1 MTIGTE
7 SDRPPGG
14 FGSLYGLD
22 SDGVRLRLERDGPNE
37 LPIRRPVRWW
47 VLLAHQ
53 LTHFFAIMLWVAAG
67 LAIIGGMPELGGAIV
82 AVVVINALFAFA
94 QERRADRMAARL
106 RELLPMNVTV
116 RRNGIT
122 TQIDASLLVLD
133 DVVLLDP
140 GDRISADLSVIE
152 AHGLSVDSS
161 TLTGESVPDAVGPGD
176 TAFAGTFVVEGE
188 AVAVVTATGSDT
200 RLASI
205 ADLTRSRVRPR
216 GPLAIEINHLVR
228 TIATIA
234 VAVGVIF
241 FALSLLLGTD
251 PSDGFL
257 FAVGVTVALV
267 PEGLLPTVTLSLALG
282 AQRMAGE
289 NALVRRLESVE
300 TLGSTTIICTD
311 KTGTLTRN
319 EMEVVEIWTPV
330 GSVALAGAGYGP
342 FADVSG
348 SPASLSAAGELCRFG
363 VIASNGHVRKDDGHW
378 IAVGD
383 PMEAA
388 IDSAHQRLGGSTPRP
403 EIRKRFPFD
412 PRRRRMSVITE
423 SIVCVKGAP
432 ESVIPACSGVP
443 EGLASELEALTSR
456 GLRVLA
462 VATRDIEPGEDA
474 QVLSI
479 EGAERNLT
487 LRGLIALED
496 PPRSEAL
503 AALTTCRDAGI
514 AVIMV
519 TGDHPATAR
528 AIATET
534 GLALPGSPVVDG
546 TRLPEDETELGAQ
559 IDVDG
564 TVVARVSP
572 EDKLRIAAALQKR
585 GHVVAMTGDG
595 VNDGPALQ
603 QADIGIAMG
612 ASGTDVAREAS
623 DLVLLDDNFATIIT
637 AIAQGRS
644 TYTNIRRFLTYHLTD
659 NVAELTPFVVWAIS
673 GGRIPL
679 ALTVLQILFLDIG
692 TDLLPA
698 LGLGVEPPSRDV
710 LVHPPHAGRLM
721 NRRVLVRVF
730 SVLGPAEAITEM
742 AAFLA
747 TFLVIG
753 WRPGDEFPGG
763 SILLAASGAA
773 FSAVV
778 IGQLANALACRSAT
792 RFVWQVP
799 LRSNPLMPIALA
811 VEALALLAFLFVPAI
826 ADLLEQSPPTVIGW
840 TIAVAAF
847 PIVLLAD
854 TVHKYVRSV
863 RAQATRRP
871 DGGETP
877 VSCADARTDR
887 Q

>member
-1 MTIGTE
+1 MAISKE
-7 SDRPPGG
+7 SDPPPGG
-14 FGSLYGLD
+14 FGSLSGLD
-22 SDGVRLRLERDGPNE
+22 ADGVRLRLERDGPNQ
-37 LPIRRPVRWW
+37 LPTRRPVRWW
-47 VLLAHQ
+47 VHLAHQ
-53 LTHFFAIMLWVAAG
+53 LTHFFAIMLWIAAM
-67 LAIIGGMPELGGAIV
+67 LAIVGGMPELGAAIV

-106 RELLPMNVTV
+106 RDLLPMNVTV
-116 RRNGIT
+116 RRDGIT
-122 TQIDASLLVLD
+122 TQIDASFLVLD

-161 TLTGESVPDAVGPGD
+161 TLTGESVPDAVGPED

-188 AVAVVTATGSDT
+188 AVAIVTATGSTT

-205 ADLTRSRVRPR
+205 ADLTRSRVRPK
-216 GPLAIEINHLVR
+216 GPLAIEIKHLVR

-234 VAVGVIF
+234 VGVGVTF
-241 FALSLLLGTD
+241 FALSLFLGTD

-319 EMEVVEIWTPV
+319 EMEVVEIWTTS
-330 GSVALAGAGYGP
+330 GSATLVGAGYGP
-342 FADVSG
+342 FADVDG
-348 SPASLSAAGELCRFG
+348 SPASLSAAAELCRFG

-388 IDSAHQRLGGSTPRP
+388 IDSAHQRLGGTTPAPLIHR
-403 EIRKRFPFD
+403 RFPFD
-412 PRRRRMSVITE
+412 PRRRRMSVVAG
-423 SIVCVKGAP
+423 SMVFVKGAP
-432 ESVIPACSGVP
+432 ESVIPACSRVP
-443 EGLASELEALTSR
+443 EGLTSELEALASR

-462 VATRDIEPGEDA
+462 VAARDLEPGEDIGFM
-474 QVLSI
+474 SI
-479 EGAERNLT
+479 ESAECGLT
-487 LRGLIALED
+487 LHGLIALED
-496 PPRSEAL
+496 PPRSEAF
-503 AALTTCRDAGI
+503 AALATCRKAGI
-514 AVIMV
+514 SVIMV

-546 TRLPEDETELGAQ
+546 TCLPDDESELGAQ

-710 LVHPPHAGRLM
+710 LTHPPHAGRLM

-730 SVLGPAEAITEM
+730 LVLGPAEAIVEM

-747 TFLVIG
+747 TFIVIG

-763 SILLAASGAA
+763 TILLAASGAA

-799 LRSNPLMPIALA
+799 LRTNPLMPVALV

-840 TIAVAAF
+840 TIAIAAF

-854 TVHKYVRSV
+854 TAHKYVRSV
-863 RAQATRRP
+863 RARAARRP
-871 DGGETP
+871 DGPETP

>member
-1 MTIGTE
+1 MAISGQSE
-7 SDRPPGG
+7 RPAGG
-14 FGSLYGLD
+14 FAALPGLD
-22 SDGVRLRLERDGPNE
+22 TAVALERLNRDGRNE
-37 LPIRRPVRWW
+37 LPGQHVTPWW
-47 VLLAHQ
+47 IHLAHQ
-53 LTHFFAIMLWVAAG
+53 LTHFFALMLWVAAV
-67 LAIIGGMPELGGAIV
+67 LAVIGGMPELGIAIG
-82 AVVVINALFAFA
+82 AVVIINALFAFA

-106 RELLPMNVTV
+106 GDLLPMNATV
-116 RRNGIT
+116 RRDGT
-122 TQIDASLLVLD
+122 TIQIDASELVVG
-133 DVVLLDP
+133 DVVLLDS
-140 GDRISADLSVIE
+140 GDRISADLRVIE

-161 TLTGESVPDAVGPGD
+161 TLTGESVPEAVGENEN
-176 TAFAGTFVVEGE
+176 AYAGTFIVEGQG
-188 AVAVVTATGSDT
+188 VAYVLETGSAT

-205 ADLTRSRVRPR
+205 ATLTRSRVRPR
-216 GPLAIEINHLVR
+216 GPLAVEITHLVR

-234 VAVGVIF
+234 VSVGVAF
-241 FALSLLLGTD
+241 FGLSLLLGTD

-282 AQRMAGE
+282 AQRMAAE

-300 TLGSTTIICTD
+300 TLGSTTVICTD

-319 EMEVVEIWTPV
+319 EMEVVEVWTPAGTTTLV
-330 GSVALAGAGYGP
+330 GAGYGP
-342 FADVSG
+342 FADVTG
-348 SPASLSAAGELCRFG
+348 SPEALTAARDLCRIG
-363 VIASNGHVRKDDGHW
+363 VVVSNGHVRKDDGRW

-388 IDSAHQRLGGSTPRP
+388 IDSAHQRLGGTTPTDS
-403 EIRKRFPFD
+403 IQTRFPFD
-412 PRRRRMSVITE
+412 PRRRRMSVATDSEIF
-423 SIVCVKGAP
+423 VKGAP
-432 ESVIPACSGVP
+432 ESVFPACDLIPDGVLTKL
-443 EGLASELEALTSR
+443 EELTER

-462 VATRDIEPGEDA
+462 VAIRLLDDERDINLLTMDDA
-474 QVLSI
+474 ES
-479 EGAERNLT
+479 NLT
-487 LRGLIALED
+487 LLGLIALED
-496 PPRSEAL
+496 PPRPEAF
-503 AALTTCRDAGI
+503 AALTACRNAGI

-519 TGDHPATAR
+519 TGDHPATAH

-534 GLALPGSPVVDG
+534 GLALSGSPVIDG
-546 TRLPEDETELGAQ
+546 TLLPDDDADLGAL
-559 IDVDG
+559 IDIDG
-564 TVVARVSP
+564 AVVARVSP

-612 ASGTDVAREAS
+612 KSGTDVAREAS

-730 SVLGPAEAITEM
+730 SVLGPAEAIIEM

-747 TFLVIG
+747 TFLAIG
-753 WRPGDEFPGG
+753 WRPGDEFPQG
-763 SILLAASGAA
+763 SILAAASGAA

-799 LRSNPLMPIALA
+799 LRSNPLMPVALA
-811 VEALALLAFLFVPAI
+811 IEALALLAFLFVPAI
-826 ADLLEQSPPTVIGW
+826 ADLLEQSPPTFIGW
-840 TIAVAAF
+840 AVAIAAF
-847 PIVLLAD
+847 PVVLLAD
-854 TVHKYVRSV
+854 TVHKAVRSL
-863 RAQATRRP
+863 RLQREFP
-871 DGGETP
+871 DAP
-877 VSCADARTDR
+877 PLISPA
-887 Q
+887 